1 MKKTQQKNLLFIVI
15 PSTILIIL
23 WIIFGVYNRA
33 VTSTISSSQQIAINP
48 IAPVFDTSVLE
59 LLKKRAVVTPLLTG
73 AGQTVITPASEAAGL
88 TEEVPPEPVATESA
102 KGEELPL

>member
-15 PSTILIIL
+15 PSTILVIL

-48 IAPVFDTSVLE
+48 IAPTFDTSILD
-59 LLKKRAVVTPLLTG
+59 LLKKRVIVTPLLTG
-73 AGQTVITPASEAAGL
+73 IGETIITPASGAAGL
-88 TEEVPPEPVATESA
+88 TEEIPPEQAATESA
-102 KGEELPL
+102 QGEELSL

>member
-33 VTSTISSSQQIAINP
+33 VTSTISSSQQVAINP
-48 IAPVFDTSVLE
+48 IAPVFDTSVLD
-59 LLKKRAVVTPLLTG
+59 LLNKRAIVTPLLTG
-73 AGQTVITPASEAAGL
+73 IGETVITSASETAAL
-88 TEEVPPEPVATESA
+88 TEEVPNEPVATESA
-102 KGEELPL
+102 QGEELSL